1 MCQTFLQLKK
11 DNRKCF
17 YSPEILCVQRG
28 CFWIKLIELDAY
40 LVEPGQG
47 RDQVGPF
54 CGDLKTFQSPLHR
67 CRVLLVLGLCSEVP
81 ISLGMILCSHCH
93 TRSPSHGH
101 TIGTG
106 WVALVRITNPAHFS

>member
-1 MCQTFLQLKK
+1 MFLQPGDSACTEGLFL
-11 DNRKCF
+11 DQADRA
-17 YSPEILCVQRG
+17 I
-28 CFWIKLIELDAY
+28 DAY

-81 ISLGMILCSHCH
+81 VSLGMVLCSHCH
-93 TRSPSHGH
+93 TRSLSHGH
-101 TIGTG
+101 WMGGI
-106 WVALVRITNPAHFS
+106 S